1 MPARVHTEKLAFAA
15 NFLASS
21 VSMSPNPAAPDA
33 MPDPPGE
40 QQPRPLDADYLTPTE
55 IVPAPAV
62 APALSQRQTGA
73 SIVRNTLVANGASLF
88 SIVTGFLLTPILLRA
103 LGTDTF
109 GVWSLAVL
117 IIGQLAIV
125 QLGLNT
131 AIPQQVAAKLALG
144 DRDGLDKIFSTALA
158 AYLAC
163 AAFSLV
169 ATGVIIVAAPL
180 FFKVA
185 PAQLGAI
192 RWTLLVLGLN
202 QALAFGVALR
212 DALVF
217 GSGRMFLTSS
227 INMVVNLCIT
237 LGFIGMA
244 LAGRGTIGM
253 ALVML
258 GATIFNVGLY
268 QRLLSDEFSGLRP
281 SRAQFSRETLA
292 RLLRVGRNQF
302 AVSVSGLISFGANS
316 LILGLLLT
324 PTALAYYALAVR
336 LVNFID
342 QLSTKFSSVS
352 LPVYSQAYAAGDVA
366 QMRRIFTESVTVALG
381 IVVPFLLVSI
391 VLGERLILAWVGPNH
406 GDAAML
412 WALGMTTFLFR
423 LPGQIA
429 ITILNGAEKL
439 GLILKVFLAAAVVD
453 LALSYFLTRQIGAGG
468 VYVGSILVGCA
479 VDFVW
484 LPWLVCREFGF
495 SPRVF
500 WSDGLLPLLPSV
512 LVGGAVAAAI
522 ARLSLPPGTPVTL
535 AATLILLGSSWTTWF
550 FVGLPASRRQRF
562 VGALRRALRRGA

>member
-1 MPARVHTEKLAFAA
+1 MSHAPNRRAPS
-15 NFLASS
+15 ASEDE
-21 VSMSPNPAAPDA
+21 PPAPDA
-33 MPDPPGE
+33 ATSS
-40 QQPRPLDADYLTPTE
+40 DAAT
-55 IVPAPAV
+55 
-62 APALSQRQTGA
+62 SRRQDGA
-73 SIVRNTLVANGASLF
+73 SIVRNTLVANAASLF
-88 SIVTGFLLTPILLRA
+88 SVLTGFFLTPILLRA

-117 IIGQLAIV
+117 IVGQLAII

-144 DRDGLDKIFSTALA
+144 DRDGLAKIFSTALA
-158 AYLAC
+158 AYLVCGAL
-163 AAFSLV
+163 SLLI
-169 ATGVIIVAAPL
+169 TGVIIAVAPL

-192 RWTLLVLGLN
+192 RWTLLVLGIN

-227 INMVVNLCIT
+227 INMVVNLAIT

-258 GATIFNVGLY
+258 GATLFHLGLY
-268 QRLLSDEFSGLRP
+268 QRLLSGEFAGLKP
-281 SRAQFSRETLA
+281 SRAQFSRATLA
-292 RLLRVGRNQF
+292 RLLRIGRNQF
-302 AVSVSGLISFGANS
+302 AISLSGVVSFGANS

-336 LVNFID
+336 LVTFID

-352 LPVYSQAYAAGDVA
+352 LPVYAQAHAAGNVA
-366 QMRRIFTESVTVALG
+366 QMRRIFTESITVALG

-391 VLGERLILAWVGPNH
+391 VLGERLILAWVGPHH
-406 GDAAML
+406 GDAATL

-423 LPGQIA
+423 LPGQIS

-439 GLILKVFLAAAVVD
+439 GLILKVFLAASVVD

-468 VYVGSILVGCA
+468 VYVGSIIVGA
-479 VDFVW
+479 VIDFGW
-484 LPWLVCREFGF
+484 LPWFVCREFGF
-495 SPRVF
+495 SPRAF
-500 WSDGLLPLLPSV
+500 WRDGLLPLLPSV
-512 LVGGAVAAAI
+512 IVGGAVAAVI
-522 ARLSLPPGTPVTL
+522 ARVPLPPGTTVTL
-535 AATLILLGSSWTTWF
+535 AATLVLLGSSWGTWF
-550 FVGLPASRRQRF
+550 FIGLPANRRERF
-562 VGALRRALRRGA
+562 VRALRRALGRGE